1 MCLEARLN
9 TRILVAAVVSAIG
22 AAALAS
28 AQNLPDGPGK
38 EETTR
43 VCKGCHELARSVSLR
58 QDREGW
64 AATMKK
70 MIALGAKGSEKD
82 FNAVF
87 EYLVRNYPADAVAPL
102 NVNEAT
108 QIELESRL
116 SLKRSQAGA
125 IIRYR
130 NENGPFK
137 TIEDLK
143 KVPGVDAAAIDA
155 HKSSLVF

>member
-1 MCLEARLN
+1 MMACCMRLDFRLN
-9 TRILVAAVVSAIG
+9 TNHVI
-22 AAALAS
+22 AAALLAAASVTNVS

-64 AATMKK
+64 AVTMKK

-82 FNAVF
+82 FNAAF

-102 NVNEAT
+102 NVNE
-108 QIELESRL
+108 
-116 SLKRSQAGA
+116 
-125 IIRYR
+125 
-130 NENGPFK
+130 
-137 TIEDLK
+137 
-143 KVPGVDAAAIDA
+143 
-155 HKSSLVF
+155 

>member
-1 MCLEARLN
+1 MRLDSRLN
-9 TRILVAAVVSAIG
+9 IKIPIQ
-22 AAALAS
+22 AALLIAASITCAS

-43 VCKGCHELARSVSLR
+43 VCKGCHELARSVSLK

-64 AATMKK
+64 AATMRK

-87 EYLVRNYPADAVAPL
+87 EYLVRNYPADAVVPL

-108 QIELESRL
+108 QVELESRL
-116 SLKRSQAGA
+116 SLRRSQAA
-125 IIRYR
+125 AVVRYR

-137 TIEDLK
+137 SIDDLK
-143 KVPGVDAAAIDA
+143 KVPGIDA
-155 HKSSLVF
+155 NAIEARKSSLVF

>member
-1 MCLEARLN
+1 M
-9 TRILVAAVVSAIG
+9 
-22 AAALAS
+22 
-28 AQNLPDGPGK
+28 
-38 EETTR
+38 R

-64 AATMKK
+64 AVTVKK
-70 MIALGAKGSEKD
+70 MIALGAKGTEKD

-87 EYLVRNYPADAVAPL
+87 EYLVKNYPADAIAPL

-116 SLKRSQAGA
+116 SLKRSQAA
-125 IIRYR
+125 AVIRYR

-137 TIEDLK
+137 GIEDLK
-143 KVPGVDAAAIDA
+143 KVPGIDAAAIEA
-155 HKSSLVF
+155 RKSVLVF

>member
-1 MCLEARLN
+1 MELRCQEGPVKFMRLPTMARCMCLDFRLN
-9 TRILVAAVVSAIG
+9 TRILVAAAAI
-22 AAALAS
+22 AATAVAS
-28 AQNLPDGPGK
+28 AQDLPDGPGK

-64 AATMKK
+64 AVTMKK
-70 MIALGAKGSEKD
+70 MIALGAKGSKKD

-87 EYLVRNYPADAVAPL
+87 EYLVRNYPADDVAPL

-116 SLKRSQAGA
+116 SLRRSQAA
-125 IIRYR
+125 AVIRYR

-137 TIEDLK
+137 SIDDL
-143 KVPGVDAAAIDA
+143 
-155 HKSSLVF
+155 